1 VFAVVVVVVV
11 VVGWFE
17 VLVLDNKSA
26 GAKSFF

>member
-1 VFAVVVVVVV
+1 VFSVVVVV